1 VPGVCVCVC
10 VCVCVGSTLGQ
21 RHGGTHAPPFCE
33 QAATAHTRATLWI
46 LHVPMSAGEARLVT
60 EGSFVRAFK

>member
-10 VCVCVGSTLGQ
+10 VCVYVCGI
-21 RHGGTHAPPFCE
+21 GTHAPPFCE
-33 QAATAHTRATLWI
+33 QAATAHTRATLWV
-46 LHVPMSAGEARLVT
+46 LHVRMSAGEARLVT